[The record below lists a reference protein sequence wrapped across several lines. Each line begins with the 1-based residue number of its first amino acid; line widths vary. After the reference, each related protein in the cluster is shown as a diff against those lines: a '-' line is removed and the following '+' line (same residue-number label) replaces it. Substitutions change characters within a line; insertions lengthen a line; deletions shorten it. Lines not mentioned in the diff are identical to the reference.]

1 MDFTALLTN
10 RYTLVY
16 LVILLTAIIVLSLYY
31 GLTYM
36 RVGRTKNKRATQI
49 LPPSDDRLPS
59 VSIVMVTH
67 NEAAYLKDSL
77 PYLLEQDYPDYEVV
91 MVDYLSHDDTP
102 FVLKV
107 CSENYDNFKPV
118 SFPEDVN
125 MFQGKKYP
133 LSIGIQS
140 AKGDVILLTDPD
152 CVPRSLTWVREMM
165 KGYSVPG
172 VKMVM
177 SYAGIK
183 QEKGL
188 LNLFQQYDN
197 LCDTASWMSASL
209 SGHPYTATG
218 RNLSYRRDFFFAQG
232 AFCSHY
238 SEPEG
243 ADDMF
248 VNQNANGSNSILSLE
263 SGGFVDMEAKESF
276 RQWRLLRRR
285 RYATKRYYPTATKLR
300 LALHPIAM
308 VLFYAAIATLLV
320 QSVCPWFIPTALFV
334 LTWTWQ
340 IVTFSRLT
348 KRFEIKRVHFFAPLF
363 EIYFLLSNTILF
375 FLALSKKNIRCR

>member
-1 MDFTALLTN
+1 MDWTLLLTN
-10 RYTLVY
+10 RLTLSY
-16 LVILLTAIIVLSLYY
+16 LVVLCVAIVVLSLYY
-31 GLTYM
+31 GLIYM
-36 RVGRTKNKRATQI
+36 RVGRTKNKRAAQI
-49 LPPSDDRLPS
+49 LPSDDSRLPS

-77 PYLLEQDYPDYEVV
+77 PYLLEQDYPNYEVV

-107 CSENYDNFKPV
+107 CSENYSNFKPV

-140 AKGDVILLTDPD
+140 AKGDVVLLTDPD
-152 CVPRSLTWVREMM
+152 CVPKSLTWVREMM
-165 KGYSVPG
+165 KGYQVPG

-177 SYAGIK
+177 SYAGIN

-188 LNLFQQYDN
+188 LNMLQQYDN
-197 LCDTASWMSASL
+197 LSSTASWMGFAL
-209 SGHPYTATG
+209 AGHPYTATG

-248 VNQNANGSNSILSLE
+248 VNQNATADNSVLSLE
-263 SGGFVDMEAKESF
+263 PDGFVAMEAKSTY
-276 RQWRLLRRR
+276 RQWNLLRRR
-285 RYATKRYYPTATKLR
+285 RYATKRYYSSGPKMR
-300 LALHPIAM
+300 LALHPAAL
-308 VLFYAAIATLLV
+308 VLFYASLALLLV
-320 QSVCPWFIPTALFV
+320 QGVCPWYIPLAVFV
-334 LTWTWQ
+334 LLWTWQ
-340 IVTFSRLT
+340 IVAFSRLS
-348 KRFEIKRVHFFAPLF
+348 KRFEIKRVHFFAPIF